1 MAIKFGIKMV
11 DENYI
16 GKMDRLIQVIE
27 KTETKSTT
35 GAISYTDVIIAEVWA
50 ERKSA
55 TSDKEIEDKVVALNV
70 FQYYMHYH
78 PVIASKMMQELYVN
92 DNGLEYE
99 VYGVEELGREDRI
112 RLKCERRE

>member
-1 MAIKFGIKMV
+1 MV

-27 KTETKSTT
+27 KIETKSST
-35 GAISYTDVIIAEVWA
+35 GAVSYTDVVIAELWA

-55 TSDKEIEDKVVALNV
+55 TSDKDVDDKVVALNV

-78 PVIASKMMQELYVN
+78 PDIAIKMMQELYVL
-92 DNGLEYE
+92 DNGVEYE
-99 VYGVEELGREDRI
+99 VYGAEELGREDRI

>member
-1 MAIKFGIKMV
+1 MV

-16 GKMDRLIQVIE
+16 GKMDRLIQVVE
-27 KTETKSTT
+27 KTEIKSPTT
-35 GAISYTDVIIAEVWA
+35 GAVSYNDVIIAEVWA

-55 TSDKEIEDKVVALNV
+55 TSDKEVDDKVVALNV

-78 PVIASKMMQELYVN
+78 PTVASKMMQELFVH
-92 DNGLEYE
+92 DNGIEYE
-99 VYGVEELGREDRI
+99 VYGAEELGREDRI